1 MRDSFRTRSELKVD
15 GGAWEIRSLAG
26 LSTAARLPLS
36 LRLLLENLLRNE
48 NGEDVTADRIEAL
61 RAWRPGEPGPEVAFT
76 PSRVL
81 LQDLSGVP
89 VVLDIVAMRERVAQL
104 GGDPALVAPRVPTD
118 LVVDHS
124 VIVDVAGRADAAA
137 VNTGLEY
144 ARNAERY
151 AFLRGAQEAFDN
163 FRIVPPG
170 HGICHQVNLEH
181 LATVVTGRPGGAGRR
196 EAFPDTLVG
205 TDSHTTMVNGL
216 GVLGWGVGGIEA
228 EAAMLGR
235 ALSMRVPAVV
245 GVRLTG
251 APRPGVTSTDLV
263 LTVTETLRGVGVVA
277 GFVEFFGPGV
287 AALPVEARATVAN
300 MSPEYG
306 STCALFPVD
315 DRTLEYLRLTARPEP
330 QIRLVERYA
339 REQGLWGD
347 PGSEADYDRVV
358 ELDLARVRP
367 SVAGPFRPH
376 DRLSPSDVPA
386 AVAGARR
393 PRAGSGVGVVPAAG
407 ATPPEAIGDGSV
419 VIAAITS
426 CTNTSAPAVMIGAGL
441 LARNAVRRGMRPKPW
456 VRTSL
461 APGSAVVAGYLAA
474 AGLQTDLDA
483 LGFQLVGFGCTT
495 CSGNSG
501 PLDES
506 VRRAVREG
514 DLDVAAVL
522 SGNRNFAGRIHPEVR
537 MSFLASPP
545 LVVAYALAGTTV
557 VDVATDPLGVDGD
570 GRPVHLADLWPT
582 DDEIRRLTDEV
593 LSADLYRDRYRD
605 VFDGDERWNALAP
618 SGAGVGWHE
627 SSTYIRRPPF
637 FDDVDRM
644 DPVPEDLTGAR
655 ALLHLDDFVTTDHI
669 SPVGPIRPESDAGR
683 YLLGRGV
690 GAAGLH
696 NFGARRG
703 NHEVMVRGTFTNP
716 HLHNRLTPDAPGG
729 TTVHLPSGER
739 TTVFEAA
746 QRYRSDGTPLVVL
759 AGSEYGTG
767 SSRDWAAKGTRM
779 LGVRAVLARSFER
792 IHRSNL
798 VGTGVLPLQ
807 FAGGESTDTLGLDGR
822 ETYAITG
829 LADGTRP
836 RHLTVTARGT
846 GGTRSFRVLVRL
858 DTPVEWELFRH
869 GGIGADFVRGL
880 VT

>member
-1 MRDSFRTRSELKVD
+1 MRDSFGTCSRLTVD
-15 GGAWEIRSLAG
+15 GGTWEIRRLDG
-26 LSTAARLPLS
+26 LPTAARLPMS

-48 NGEDVTADRIEAL
+48 NDDDVTADQIESL
-61 RAWRPGEPGPEVAFT
+61 LSWRPGGPGPEVAFT

-81 LQDLSGVP
+81 LQDLSGIP
-89 VVLDIVAMRERVAQL
+89 VLLDLVAIRERVELL
-104 GGDPALVAPRVPTD
+104 GGDPARVAPVVPTD

-124 VIVDVAGRADAAA
+124 VTVDVAGRADAAA
-137 VNTGLEY
+137 VNTGREY
-144 ARNAERY
+144 ARNTERY
-151 AFLRGAQEAFDN
+151 EFLRGAQEAFDN

-181 LATVVTGRPGGAGRR
+181 LATVVTGRQGGDGRR

-228 EAAMLGR
+228 ESAMLGR
-235 ALSMRVPAVV
+235 ALSMRVPEVV

-251 APRPGVTSTDLV
+251 TSPPGVTSTDLV
-263 LTVTETLRGVGVVA
+263 LTVTETLRRVGVVA
-277 GFVEFFGPGV
+277 AFVEFFGPGV
-287 AALPVEARATVAN
+287 ASLPVEARATVAN

-306 STCALFPVD
+306 STCTVFPID
-315 DRTLEYLRLTARPEP
+315 DRTLEYLRLTARPES

-339 REQGLWGD
+339 REQGLWAD
-347 PGSEADYDRVV
+347 PEVEADYDRVV
-358 ELDLARVRP
+358 EMDLARVRP

-376 DRLSPSDVPA
+376 DRLSPSAVPA
-386 AVAGARR
+386 AVSRARR
-393 PRAGSGVGVVPAAG
+393 RGTGDEARAVPAAG
-407 ATPPEAIGDGSV
+407 ATPPETVGDGSV

-441 LARNAVRRGMRPKPW
+441 LARNAVRRGMRTKPW
-456 VRTSL
+456 VKTSL
-461 APGSAVVAGYLAA
+461 APGSTVVAEYLAA
-474 AGLQTDLDA
+474 AGLQADLDA

-501 PLDES
+501 PLDEQ
-506 VRRAVREG
+506 VRRAVREN

-545 LVVAYALAGTTV
+545 LVVAYALAGTTA
-557 VDVATDPLGVDGD
+557 VDVTDAPLGLDRD
-570 GRPVHLADLWPT
+570 GRPVHLSELWPS
-582 DDEIRRLTDEV
+582 DEEIRELTDRV
-593 LSADLYRDRYRD
+593 LGADRYRD
-605 VFDGDERWNALAP
+605 GYRDVFSGDERWNALAP
-618 SGAGVGWHE
+618 AGAGFTWRE

-637 FDDVDRM
+637 LDEVDRT
-644 DPVPEDLTGAR
+644 VPAPADLVGAR
-655 ALLHLDDFVTTDHI
+655 ALLHLEDFVTTDHI
-669 SPVGPIRPESDAGR
+669 SPVGPIRPDSEAGR
-683 YLLGRGV
+683 YLAGCGV
-690 GAAGLH
+690 GPAELH
-696 NFGARRG
+696 SFGARRG

-716 HLHNRLTPDAPGG
+716 HLHNRLVPGATGG

-739 TTVFEAA
+739 TSVFGAA
-746 QRYRSDGTPLVVL
+746 QRYRSEGTPLIVL
-759 AGSEYGTG
+759 AGADYGTG

-807 FAGGESTDTLGLDGR
+807 FVDGEHADTLGLDGR
-822 ETYAITG
+822 ETYSTSG
-829 LADGTRP
+829 LAVGARP
-836 RHLTVTARGT
+836 RHVTVTARGA

-858 DTPVEWELFRH
+858 DTPAEWELFRH
-869 GGIGADFVRGL
+869 GGIGAHVVRRAL
-880 VT
+880 T